1 MTKESIGKAF
11 SQMGLQARQQKAAE
25 RRAKVKVLKDKG
37 YTAPRIAEELGVKV
51 RLVHQDF
58 SILKRE
64 VSECDNG

>member
-11 SQMGLQARQQKAAE
+11 SQMGLQARQQKAAA
-25 RRAKVKVLKDKG
+25 RREKVKALKEKG
-37 YTAPRIAEELGVKV
+37 MTAPQIATELGVKV

-64 VSECDNG
+64 ESENC

>member
-25 RRAKVKVLKDKG
+25 RRAKVKALKDKG
-37 YTAPRIAEELGVKV
+37 MTGPQIAAALNIKV

-64 VSECDNG
+64 SECENG